1 LKMKRNAFPLKLLAE
16 HNPPQRIYLLVLCS
30 LFFMAVG
37 FITPM
42 LANAQEED
50 GWTDPL
56 NLSRS
61 GAATNP
67 QIVID
72 NQGVVHVMWEDEFAG
87 WVYIRQDG
95 EGWGGLSVVNF
106 PFVSQGLKFATDGQ
120 GRLHAFWLNQD
131 GALLHSRVS
140 AANFGVSG
148 SWSEPQVLASS
159 APAFKVVSDS
169 RGDLHLAYIRP
180 LQTSENPAGVYY
192 RRTVGG
198 GDSWTSS
205 VSIYLSPYLRGL
217 TPGNASVDIAAA
229 LVDEQLHIYLTWD
242 NRPRK
247 ELYLIESQDGGQ
259 TWTEPRL
266 VDRPDPQR
274 GLATPF
280 NLMAGALGEGRLLI
294 WQVGEPGAFCRQYY
308 QWSADNED
316 AWGEP
321 LPMLA
326 QFTSCPQDNKF
337 IVSADGN
344 LVLISTIMDNIYL
357 SAWDGERWSEPQLQS
372 ILRGFE
378 DQEVLSQ
385 VRLGCRQF
393 TLSPNG
399 RLYVVGC
406 DEAGGGDIWITSRS
420 LLDTES
426 WLGAPP
432 VWRSLETLAESSL
445 GFSDP
450 VLVSDHSGNIHAVW
464 SQVDERTTALTD
476 RSAIFYARWDG
487 QRWSNPS
494 AILSSAAEDYRSA
507 SAAYDN
513 EGRLLLTWSGRD
525 SGEVYFS
532 WASTSQ
538 ALRPDDWA
546 RFQVVPAIRPAA
558 SSPFIFSANGERI
571 WIAYAIPVNEGRGV
585 YLVESRDHGF
595 TWSQPRLVFDA
606 ALAGWEMVD
615 RPRLTQAGDGT
626 LHAIFERYSLPGG
639 RGSLGLYYSRSED
652 GGDTWSNANLV
663 SESSLADSQIFSIG
677 SQVLHRLWQEAGSGA
692 VWHNY
697 STDNGARWSRAER
710 IPALSGISGTP
721 GAVIDR
727 SGRLHVFAA
736 VEQTGGDLVLQHWT
750 REGAVWRAQ
759 ESFSLGSST
768 TQLVTGIS
776 AAIDP
781 QGQLG
786 LLVHSSALEADTR
799 LPLEKL
805 TFSQRTIQIGE
816 APPLPTLSPE
826 PTPTPTQTLTPG
838 PAPTAT
844 IDPALLQD
852 DPGNSRGQ
860 ANDNQYL
867 GVILGVGLASLLVA
881 AGFGLVVVVRRGR

>member
-1 LKMKRNAFPLKLLAE
+1 MKRKVFPYKLLGE
-16 HNPPQRIYLLVLCS
+16 HNPPQRICLLVLCS

-37 FITPM
+37 LSTPM

-50 GWTDPL
+50 GWADPL

-140 AANFGVSG
+140 PANFGVSE

-159 APAFKVVSDS
+159 APAFKVVPDG

-192 RRTVGG
+192 RRTAGS
-198 GDSWTSS
+198 GDSWTSPVS
-205 VSIYLSPYLRGL
+205 VYLSPYFRGL
-217 TPGNASVDIAAA
+217 SRANASVDIAAA
-229 LVDEQLHIYLTWD
+229 LVGEQLHIYLTWD

-266 VDRPDPQR
+266 VDRPHPDR

-280 NLMAGALGEGRLLI
+280 NLMAGALAEGRLLI

-321 LPMLA
+321 LPMLT
-326 QFTSCPQDNKF
+326 QFFSCPQDNKF

-385 VRLGCRQF
+385 VRLGCRQSAI
-393 TLSPNG
+393 SPNG

-445 GFSDP
+445 GFSEA
-450 VLVSDHSGNIHAVW
+450 VLVSDQSGNIHAVW
-464 SQVDERTTALTD
+464 SQIDESVTALTG
-476 RSAIFYARWDG
+476 RTAIFYARWDG
-487 QRWSNPS
+487 QRWSSPTG
-494 AILSSAAEDYRSA
+494 ILSA
-507 SAAYDN
+507 SDDN
-513 EGRLLLTWSGRD
+513 FWRASLTTDQDGRLLISWSGRD
-525 SGEVYFS
+525 SGQIYFS
-532 WASTSQ
+532 WASAAQ
-538 ALRPDDWA
+538 ALRPADWTSP
-546 RFQVVPAIRPAA
+546 RVVPAPRRAG
-558 SSPFIFSANGERI
+558 SSPFVLTGSGESL
-571 WIAYAIPVNEGRGV
+571 WITYAVPVNEGRGI
-585 YLVESRDHGF
+585 YLVKTEDQGQA
-595 TWSQPRLVFDA
+595 WSEPILVFDGVS
-606 ALAGWEMVD
+606 AGWEMVD
-615 RPRLTQAGDGT
+615 RPQLAITSDGQ
-626 LHAIFERYSLPGG
+626 LHAIFERYSHPTGS
-639 RGSLGLYYSRSED
+639 GSLGLYYAKSED
-652 GGDTWSNANLV
+652 GGETWSEAELV
-663 SESSLADSQIFSIG
+663 TESAVRWSSLRSDG
-677 SQVLHRLWQEAGSGA
+677 HRNLYRVWAEAGSGA
-692 VWHNY
+692 VWFDRSFDSGN
-697 STDNGARWSRAER
+697 RWSRAEQL
-710 IPALSGISGTP
+710 PALTSTSGDAS
-721 GAVIDR
+721 VLIDR
-727 SGRLHVFAA
+727 SGSLHVFAA
-736 VEQTGGDLVLQHWT
+736 VKQVNGNLVMQHWRWET
-750 REGAVWRAQ
+750 SGWRGLESVGLGTSTNQQSGAV
-759 ESFSLGSST
+759 
-768 TQLVTGIS
+768 S
-776 AAIDP
+776 AAISP
-781 QGQLG
+781 TGRLG
-786 LLVHSSALEADTR
+786 LISHLYTLDTESR
-799 LPLEKL
+799 LPIERLV
-805 TFSQRTIQIGE
+805 FSQRSLEVGS
-816 APPLPTLSPE
+816 PLSLPTMQTE
-826 PTPTPTQTLTPG
+826 ATPTPTGTATPDSDL
-838 PAPTAT
+838 APTPT
-844 IDPALLQD
+844 IDPALLQPR
-852 DPGNSRGQ
+852 PGEQRTQPG
-860 ANDNQYL
+860 DNQNT
-867 GVILGVGLASLLVA
+867 GIILSVGLASLLVA
-881 AGFGLVVVVRRGR
+881 VGFGVVVYMRKK

>member
-1 LKMKRNAFPLKLLAE
+1 MKRNAFPYKLLGE
-16 HNPPQRIYLLVLCS
+16 HNPPQRICLLVLCS

-37 FITPM
+37 LSTPM
-42 LANAQEED
+42 FANAQEED

-67 QIVID
+67 QILID

-95 EGWGGLSVVNF
+95 EGWSGLSVVNF

-148 SWSEPQVLASS
+148 SWSESQVLASS

-266 VDRPDPQR
+266 VDRPHPDR

-280 NLMAGALGEGRLLI
+280 NLMAGALGEGRLLT

-321 LPMLA
+321 LPMLT
-326 QFTSCPQDNKF
+326 QFFSCPQDNKF

-378 DQEVLSQ
+378 DQEMLSQ

-406 DEAGGGDIWITSRS
+406 DEAGAGDIWITSRS

-426 WLGAPP
+426 WLGTPP
-432 VWRSLETLAESSL
+432 VWSSPTTLAENTS
-445 GFSDP
+445 GFSD
-450 VLVSDHSGNIHAVW
+450 LAMIFDGAGNLHAFW
-464 SQVDERTTALTD
+464 SEVDESGTPLPGH
-476 RSAIFYARWDG
+476 SAIFYARWDG
-487 QRWSNPS
+487 ERWMNPMPILTS
-494 AILSSAAEDYRSA
+494 AEEDYWRVSVA
-507 SAAYDN
+507 FDGG
-513 EGRLLLTWSGRD
+513 GRLLITWSGRV
-525 SGEVYFS
+525 SGNIYFA
-532 WASTSQ
+532 WASAAQ
-538 ALRPDDWA
+538 ALRSADWTSPE
-546 RFQVVPAIRPAA
+546 VILAIRPAA
-558 SSPFIFSANGERI
+558 SSPFILSGNGERV
-571 WIAYAIPVNEGRGV
+571 WIAYTIPVNEGRGV
-585 YLVESRDHGF
+585 YLVESLDHGI
-595 TWSQPRLVFDA
+595 TWSEPVVVFDA

-615 RPRLTQAGDGT
+615 RPRLALTGDGN
-626 LHAIFERYSLPGG
+626 LHAVFERYSQPGG
-639 RGSLGLYYSRSED
+639 SGSLGLYYSRSVD
-652 GGDTWSNANLV
+652 GGDTWNAPAMV
-663 SESSLADSQIFSIG
+663 SESSLVWSNIFSDG
-677 SQVLHRLWQEAGSGA
+677 AQTLHRLWQESGSGA
-692 VWHNY
+692 VWHAY
-697 STDNGARWSRAER
+697 STNSGNRWSRAER
-710 IPALSGISGTP
+710 IPALSKLSAT
-721 GAVIDR
+721 ASATIDR
-727 SGRLHVFAA
+727 GGLLHVFGS
-736 VEQTGGDLVLQHWT
+736 VQQTAGEMVMQHWT
-750 REGAVWRAQ
+750 REGSSWRAQ
-759 ESFSLGSST
+759 ESFQLSTSSS
-768 TQLVTGIS
+768 QMVHGIS
-776 AAIDP
+776 AAIAP
-781 QGQLG
+781 SGQLG
-786 LLVHSSALEADTR
+786 LVYRLATVDAEFR
-799 LPLEKL
+799 LPIERL
-805 TFSQRTIQIGE
+805 TFTGRTLQVGQ
-816 APPLPTLSPE
+816 APPLPTLVPE
-826 PTPTPTQTLTPG
+826 PTSTPTQDPTPGPMPTPT
-838 PAPTAT
+838 
-844 IDPALLQD
+844 IDAALLREGD
-852 DPGNSRGQ
+852 DVSGSGSGNDQ
-860 ANDNQYL
+860 ML
-867 GVILGVGLASLLVA
+867 GVILGAGLATMLVA
-881 AGFGLVVVVRRGR
+881 AGFGLVLVVKRRKH